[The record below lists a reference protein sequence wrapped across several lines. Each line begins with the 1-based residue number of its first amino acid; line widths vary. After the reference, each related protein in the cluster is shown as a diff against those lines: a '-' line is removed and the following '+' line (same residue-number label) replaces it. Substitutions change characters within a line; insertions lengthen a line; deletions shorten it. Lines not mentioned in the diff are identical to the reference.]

1 MELSLQVQQKQILSQ
16 KMQQS
21 VEILQM
27 NAVTLSEYIRE
38 FAEENPLVEWNEETQ
53 REIQDMINEGIT
65 SFKLYMTYPAM
76 IVDDGD
82 LYKIIKKLNEY
93 GCFAGVHCENAG
105 AIDALIAE
113 AKKEG
118 RLGPEN
124 HPLVRPD
131 IMRQF
136 TAFL

>member
-1 MELSLQVQQKQILSQ
+1 
-16 KMQQS
+16 
-21 VEILQM
+21 
-27 NAVTLSEYIRE
+27 
-38 FAEENPLVEWNEETQ
+38 
-53 REIQDMINEGIT
+53 
-65 SFKLYMTYPAM
+65 MTYPAM

-131 IMRQF
+131 IMEQRQF

>member
-38 FAEENPLVEWNEETQ
+38 FAEENPLVEWNEETE

-105 AIDALIAE
+105 AIDASLQQLM
-113 AKKEG
+113 G
-118 RLGPEN
+118 RL
-124 HPLVRPD
+124 RCQ
-131 IMRQF
+131 RYRWW
-136 TAFL
+136 